1 MDNTSRMNELEEL
14 GRIDSEHADSPR
26 GRRDL
31 RSERKRV
38 VGKLE
43 KKKYRKHGGSMT
55 KSTRGYGAA
64 RTSGMGLQDEQL
76 QPGKVVKAKGGVSIK
91 TKLNGTLRTQ
101 TY

>member
-31 RSERKRV
+31 
-38 VGKLE
+38 

>member
-31 RSERKRV
+31 KAERKRV
-38 VGKLE
+38 VE
-43 KKKYRKHGGSMT
+43 KVERKKYRKNGGSIT

-76 QPGKVVKAKGGVSIK
+76 QPGTVMKAKGGVSVK
-91 TKLNGTLRTQ
+91 TKLNGTLKTQ